1 MHALKLYFTAL
12 FVLFAAWTASAQ
24 TTVWDAALDRYEN
37 ICSQCIDLRLRSL
50 AGEQVSATSITDLLG
65 QLASLRNSLQKAA
78 GQMTPAQR
86 VRFERIRVRYSMVF
100 SLSSSTK
107 RTSILPLLEP
117 VAGLPSLRPERPAA
131 LLSQGSLSGRS
142 ARPGS
147 PGSLPLQGS
156 VGGKASR
163 TGISGRTQPEDRF
176 RYGLI
181 AYASIAPARPGLMAR
196 IDMGRYGIFLKGTF
210 RPSHKA
216 DYTCFSDG
224 TKPGGFIWTSGKE
237 ASSAASITAGATW
250 APVPTLRIYT
260 GAGYGMKKFFWEDA
274 SGPGVRPEHIR
285 RMRRCRS
292 PFRPR
297 TPHPHGRRLHH
308 FLQGRQFR
316 GRHRVRILTHAFCG
330 QDGISWPG
338 PYPRITLSDT
348 LPYKVPPLFFHLAHL
363 RPMFD

>member
-24 TTVWDAALDRYEN
+24 TMVWDAALDRYEN

-50 AGEQVSATSITDLLG
+50 AGEQVSATSITELLG
-65 QLASLRNSLQKAA
+65 QLASLRNSLQKAT

-163 TGISGRTQPEDRF
+163 AGISGRTQPEDRF

-274 SGPGVRPEHIR
+274 SGSWAQVSDLSISGVCADAGLLFDLGH
-285 RMRRCRS
+285 
-292 PFRPR
+292 
-297 TPHPHGRRLHH
+297 
-308 FLQGRQFR
+308 
-316 GRHRVRILTHAFCG
+316 LTLMAGVSTSSFKAASFEA
-330 QDGISWPG
+330 GIG
-338 PYPRITLSDT
+338 F
-348 LPYKVPPLFFHLAHL
+348 VF
-363 RPMFD
+363 